1 MNDWKGNKN
10 STWVT
15 LGASN
20 HSLGERQKEDYY
32 ATEPAATDWLCKLET
47 FTNPILEPSCGE
59 GHISKQLIKHGYDV
73 VSRDLVDRGFG
84 EVKDFLYMNNEKWS
98 GDIITN
104 PPYKCFDVDTQCY
117 TKRGWLNYQELNY
130 NDEILSINPNTQEI
144 EWSKIKNIIIRE
156 KQPEE
161 KMYHF
166 KSSHM
171 DIMVTE
177 GHRMFAFSK
186 ANNKLVCYN
195 NDLVKSERLRS
206 THYIPRTG
214 YFWKGEEKE
223 KFVLPAINGKK
234 YAQPTVKEAIEI
246 NMDDWLRFFG
256 MWIAD
261 GCCRHTKNSQGNY
274 RKVVEIKQLASRR
287 KVIKNILDRLPFKYI
302 EREDNYNRKNHC
314 INFIINNEQL
324 WEYLIQ
330 FGYSEDKF
338 IPYEIKNLSQR
349 QLEIFLESYFQGDGS
364 YYMEKGKTFR
374 TISKQ
379 LSEDVWE
386 VLFKLGYLSH
396 ICGLNS
402 TYHTSKG
409 KEHHCYFI
417 NYNPNSVYNKV
428 TFKSNKN
435 DACLCNYTGIVW
447 CVELEKNGVFVL
459 RRNGQ
464 EFVCGNCSLQFV
476 EQALSMIQEGH
487 KVAMFLKLTF
497 LEGKQRAK
505 LFKENPP
512 IRIWV
517 SSSRLKCAK
526 NGDFEQF
533 KSSATA
539 YAWFIWE
546 KGYKGYPEIRWFN
559 D

>member
-73 VSRDLVDRGFG
+73 VSRDLVDRGYG
-84 EVKDFLYMNNEKWS
+84 EVADFLYRNNEKWS

-104 PPYKCFDVDTQCY
+104 PPYIAA
-117 TKRGWLNYQELNY
+117 QE
-130 NDEILSINPNTQEI
+130 
-144 EWSKIKNIIIRE
+144 
-156 KQPEE
+156 
-161 KMYHF
+161 
-166 KSSHM
+166 
-171 DIMVTE
+171 
-177 GHRMFAFSK
+177 
-186 ANNKLVCYN
+186 
-195 NDLVKSERLRS
+195 
-206 THYIPRTG
+206 
-214 YFWKGEEKE
+214 
-223 KFVLPAINGKK
+223 
-234 YAQPTVKEAIEI
+234 
-246 NMDDWLRFFG
+246 
-256 MWIAD
+256 
-261 GCCRHTKNSQGNY
+261 
-274 RKVVEIKQLASRR
+274 
-287 KVIKNILDRLPFKYI
+287 
-302 EREDNYNRKNHC
+302 
-314 INFIINNEQL
+314 
-324 WEYLIQ
+324 
-330 FGYSEDKF
+330 
-338 IPYEIKNLSQR
+338 
-349 QLEIFLESYFQGDGS
+349 
-364 YYMEKGKTFR
+364 
-374 TISKQ
+374 
-379 LSEDVWE
+379 
-386 VLFKLGYLSH
+386 
-396 ICGLNS
+396 
-402 TYHTSKG
+402 
-409 KEHHCYFI
+409 
-417 NYNPNSVYNKV
+417 
-428 TFKSNKN
+428 
-435 DACLCNYTGIVW
+435 
-447 CVELEKNGVFVL
+447 
-459 RRNGQ
+459 
-464 EFVCGNCSLQFV
+464 FV

-526 NGDFEQF
+526 NGDFDQF